1 MGRRQSDEW
10 DENGNR
16 ATRSSVT
23 KLSSVSDCLENV
35 EGEWLAQ
42 NHTPL
47 SGEWAHHSALVESS
61 TRQQAMHMWPKMT
74 GGEAMSAALSM
85 PRGPWQVVM
94 SSREAAGGWWR
105 TRRDKTP
112 HPLAYLSVLLPPAPA
127 LSPYFF
133 SFFLFFFPA
142 GGFLFNI
149 TFHPPFCPWILIPC
163 LTYYNWKIIW
173 HPLNRIQVKDIN
185 FSGKYGLV
193 EIDVKY
199 L

>member
-1 MGRRQSDEW
+1 MRSAVARDGKTTKWWVGWEW
-10 DENGNR
+10 ESYISHMKWN

-105 TRRDKTP
+105 TGRDKTP
-112 HPLAYLSVLLPPAPA
+112 HPLAYVSVFLPPPPA

-133 SFFLFFFPA
+133 SIFLSSRGLLIQHYFSST
-142 GGFLFNI
+142 LLSMDLDSLLNI
-149 TFHPPFCPWILIPC
+149 LQ
-163 LTYYNWKIIW
+163 LENNMASLK
-173 HPLNRIQVKDIN
+173 
-185 FSGKYGLV
+185 
-193 EIDVKY
+193 
-199 L
+199 